1 MPRPKRQKTR
11 RDNSPKDL
19 DAALAG
25 SPIVPLRVKDVSS
38 LDTTIEQRVGYQP
51 RAFQMEAIRAQL
63 LRKDV
68 VVHAG
73 TGMGKTLI
81 AAGPHYHP
89 AAAGKL
95 TIMVSPL
102 LALQTEQVSHIS
114 HPLNCSPEPESIGTH
129 F

>member
-1 MPRPKRQKTR
+1 M
-11 RDNSPKDL
+11 
-19 DAALAG
+19 
-25 SPIVPLRVKDVSS
+25 PLRVKDLSS
-38 LDTTIEQRVGYQP
+38 LDTLIKEHVGYQP
-51 RAFQMEAIRAQL
+51 RAFQVEAIRAQL

-102 LALQTEQVSHIS
+102 LALQTEQVSYHS
-114 HPLNCSPEPESIGTH
+114 AR
-129 F
+129 